1 MDTSINNIPLQDN
14 SKLINIMANNFA
26 QVSFVGNTALTP
38 IPTAGTFSKIVVTG
52 AGVNTNALNFT
63 YTTDGKLTYLGAN
76 GNFNLSVRV
85 YFKHDGQTTNR
96 ELRLTV
102 YKNGAAI
109 DSNYSK
115 IPNDG
120 VVYTN
125 LSFGSTV
132 ALNTNDYLEVM
143 VSNGDTIDNV
153 IINRMSIQAILKQ
166 S

>member
-1 MDTSINNIPLQDN
+1 MDTSVNNIPLQDN

-26 QVSFVGNTALTP
+26 QVTFIGNTALTP
-38 IPTAGTFSKIVVTG
+38 IPAAGTFSKMVVTG
-52 AGVNTNALNFT
+52 AAMNTNALNFT
-63 YTTDGKLTYLGAN
+63 YTDGKLAYQGAN

-85 YFKHDGQTTNR
+85 YFKHDGQSANR

-125 LSFGSTV
+125 LSFGSIV
-132 ALNTNDYLEVM
+132 ALNTSDYLEVM
-143 VSNGDTIDNV
+143 VSDGDTTDNV
-153 IINRMSIQAILKQ
+153 IVNRMSIQLTLKQ

>member
-1 MDTSINNIPLQDN
+1 
-14 SKLINIMANNFA
+14 MANNFA

-63 YTTDGKLTYLGAN
+63 YTDGKLAYQGAN

-102 YKNGAAI
+102 YKNGVAI
-109 DSNYSK
+109 DSNYNK

-120 VVYTN
+120 VGYTN
-125 LSFGSTV
+125 LSFGSVV
-132 ALNTNDYLEVM
+132 ALNTNDYVEVM
-143 VSNGDTIDNV
+143 VSNGDTTDNV
-153 IINRMSIQAILKQ
+153 IVNRMSIQLTLKQ
-166 S
+166 N

>member
-1 MDTSINNIPLQDN
+1 MDTSITNIPLQDN

-63 YTTDGKLTYLGAN
+63 YTDGKLAYQGAN

-102 YKNGAAI
+102 YKNGVAI
-109 DSNYSK
+109 DSNYNK

-120 VVYTN
+120 VGYTN
-125 LSFGSTV
+125 LSFGSVV
-132 ALNTNDYLEVM
+132 ALNTNDYVEVM
-143 VSNGDTIDNV
+143 VSNGDTTDNV
-153 IINRMSIQAILKQ
+153 IVNRMSIQLTLKQ
-166 S
+166 N